1 MNFGY
6 TPESFG
12 WLILLAFGTIIG
24 FAVLLL
30 LVRIVLRLMGVKKDG
45 LVVMLFF
52 GFGLLAFLGLSLAL
66 DRLGERVTGQITTK
80 RESVVV
86 NRRGGWRHDYL
97 LGLRLDA
104 QGLSLP
110 MPGGV
115 DSAMLESFLKD
126 AGTQYSSY
134 SPDVAMYDRL
144 HEGDPLALRV
154 LRIGGLS
161 VLRPADQNTF
171 SALPWGWLL
180 AGLIV
185 ISVIIVLWRKLWWLF
200 LIVGVLLF
208 ITVPLVNAFR
218 DQLTANKI
226 SDKTER
232 ATATVYDVKRV
243 LDWNLLRRRSTSRGE
258 YQLAQPYEVV
268 ELQFTP
274 RGARSAV
281 IGVDAI
287 DVAANAAPRFAKG
300 QTVEV
305 RYAPDD
311 PRHVRLDGQ
320 SRTWHLRDMI
330 GFYMESALTIV
341 IVLVVMAALVW
352 FGWRNKRAK
361 TAPAPPTQ

>member
-30 LVRIVLRLMGVKKDG
+30 LIRIVLRLMGIKKDG
-45 LVVMLFF
+45 LVVMMFF
-52 GFGLLAFLGLSLAL
+52 GLGLLAFLGLSLVL
-66 DRLGERVTGQITTK
+66 DSFGERVTGQITTK

-86 NRRGGWRHDYL
+86 NRRGSWRHDYL

-115 DSAMLESFLKD
+115 DSSMLESFLKD

-180 AGLIV
+180 VGLVVISLIV
-185 ISVIIVLWRKLWWLF
+185 VLWRKLWWLF
-200 LIVGVLLF
+200 LIIAVLLF
-208 ITVPLVNAFR
+208 ITVPLVNSFR
-218 DQLTANKI
+218 AQLAANNL

-243 LDWNLLRRRSTSRGE
+243 LDWNLTRRSSRRLGDYE
-258 YQLAQPYEVV
+258 LAQPYEVV

-281 IGVDAI
+281 IGVDAV
-287 DVAANAAPRFAKG
+287 DVDAKAPPLFTKG

-305 RYAPDD
+305 RYAPDH
-311 PRHVRLDGQ
+311 PRDVRLDGQ
-320 SRTWHLRDMI
+320 KRTWHLRDMI

-341 IVLVVMAALVW
+341 VVLLFLGALAW
-352 FGWRNKRAK
+352 FGARGRKNK
-361 TAPAPPTQ
+361 PPVAPPPQ